1 MAIQFRNLSS
11 SEVATYTPLAAE
23 PVYNR
28 DTGELIVG
36 DGTTAGGIIIG
47 SGGGS
52 GYVGSGYSGFSGR
65 SGYSGNSGFS
75 GISGFSGFSGISGFS
90 GFSGISGFSGYS
102 GNSGFSFSGYSG
114 AAGSGAPGGS
124 TTQVQYNNAGV
135 FGGINGMTYSSGANK
150 ISINSTVLSF
160 DFGTF

>member
-23 PVYNR
+23 PVFNR
-28 DTGELIVG
+28 DTGELVIG
-36 DGTTAGGIIIG
+36 DGVTTGGIIIG

-52 GYVGSGYSGFSGR
+52 GYVGSGYSGYSGR
-65 SGYSGNSGFS
+65 SGYSGLSGFS
-75 GISGFSGFSGISGFS
+75 GYSGYSGRSGYSGL
-90 GFSGISGFSGYS
+90 SGFSGYS
-102 GNSGFSFSGYSG
+102 GNSGMSFSGYSG
-114 AAGSGAPGGS
+114 AAGTGAPGGS

>member
-11 SEVATYTPLAAE
+11 SEVATYTPLTAE
-23 PVYNR
+23 PIFNR
-28 DTGELIVG
+28 DTGELIIG

-65 SGYSGNSGFS
+65 SGYSGN
-75 GISGFSGFSGISGFS
+75 SGFSGISGFS

>member
-23 PVYNR
+23 PVFNR

-65 SGYSGNSGFS
+65 
-75 GISGFSGFSGISGFS
+75 
-90 GFSGISGFSGYS
+90 SGYS

>member
-23 PVYNR
+23 PVFNR
-28 DTGELIVG
+28 DTGELVIG
-36 DGTTAGGIIIG
+36 DGVTTGGIIIG

-52 GYVGSGYSGFSGR
+52 GYVGSGYSGYSGR
-65 SGYSGNSGFS
+65 SGYSGL
-75 GISGFSGFSGISGFS
+75 
-90 GFSGISGFSGYS
+90 SGFSGYS
-102 GNSGFSFSGYSG
+102 GNSGMSFSGYSG
-114 AAGSGAPGGS
+114 AAGTGAPGGS